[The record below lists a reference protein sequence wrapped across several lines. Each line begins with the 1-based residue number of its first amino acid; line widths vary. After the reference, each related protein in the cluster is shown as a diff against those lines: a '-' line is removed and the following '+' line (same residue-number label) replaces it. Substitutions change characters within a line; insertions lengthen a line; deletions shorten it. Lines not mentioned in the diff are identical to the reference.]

1 MLVTRMQKKM
11 IDFYEGSIRDIEHFL
26 KVLSYASLIGRME
39 NLDVKTQGL
48 IELAAIVHDISIP
61 YCRKKY
67 GSANGKYQEKESEAI
82 LRPFLAEFE
91 LEEDVL
97 ERIIYLISHHHT
109 TDNIDGIDYQILI
122 EADFL
127 VNAAHDN
134 MPKENIR
141 IFLDKVVKTASG
153 KALIESVFLR

>member
-1 MLVTRMQKKM
+1 MLVTRMEKKM
-11 IDFYEGSIRDIEHFL
+11 IDHLDGSIRDIEHFL

-39 NLDVKTQGL
+39 KLDAKMQ
-48 IELAAIVHDISIP
+48 ELVEMAAVVHDIAVP
-61 YCRKKY
+61 YCRAKY
-67 GSANGKYQEKESEAI
+67 GNSGGKLQEKESEAL

-91 LEEDVL
+91 LEQNVL

-109 TDNIDGIDYQILI
+109 VDNIDDIDYQILI

>member
-39 NLDVKTQGL
+39 GVDEKTQGL
-48 IELAAIVHDISIP
+48 IEMAAIVHDISIP

-91 LEEDVL
+91 LEQDVL

>member
-39 NLDVKTQGL
+39 GVDEKTQCL
-48 IELAAIVHDISIP
+48 IEMAAIVHDISIP

-91 LEEDVL
+91 LQQDVL

-109 TDNIDGIDYQILI
+109 ADNIDGIDYQILI

-141 IFLDKVVKTASG
+141 IFLDKVVKTESG

>member
-1 MLVTRMQKKM
+1 MLVTRMEKKM

-26 KVLSYASLIGRME
+26 KVLSYASLIARME
-39 NLDVKTQGL
+39 GVDEKMQEL
-48 IELAAIVHDISIP
+48 IEMAAIVHDISIP
-61 YCRKKY
+61 FCRKKY
-67 GSANGKYQEKESEAI
+67 GSANGKYQEAESEAI

-91 LEEDVL
+91 LDEAVL

-109 TDNIDGIDYQILI
+109 VDNIDGIDYQILI

-127 VNAAHDN
+127 VNAAHEN
-134 MPKENIR
+134 MPAENVR
-141 IFLDKVVKTASG
+141 VFLDKVAKTASG

>member
-1 MLVTRMQKKM
+1 MQKKM
-11 IDFYEGSIRDIEHFL
+11 IDFYEGSIRDIEHSL